1 LFTLY
6 QTISYLT
13 QIYFLQ
19 KKYIKYKLKYLKI
32 QYGGEPYFFA
42 KTLRGKT
49 ITNPIDQ
56 VETILDVKNY
66 IETNTNGEYLAAD
79 LIISFVGH
87 KLEDTFTF
95 REDGLFY
102 DRKHTLKRIG
112 KQNSRTSDEFLQTIG
127 SESTFELAVSIDSTS
142 SRN

>member
-1 LFTLY
+1 MDY
-6 QTISYLT
+6 K
-13 QIYFLQ
+13 

-49 ITNPIDQ
+49 IKIPIDK

-66 IETNTNGEYLAAD
+66 IETNIGGEYLAAN
-79 LIISFVGH
+79 LIITYLGQT
-87 KLEDTFTF
+87 LEDTFTF

-102 DRKHTLKRIG
+102 DRKNTFKRIG
-112 KQNSRTSDEFLQTIG
+112 KQNSETSDEFLYTIG
-127 SESTFELAVSIDSTS
+127 SESTFGLFVKY
-142 SRN
+142 